1 MEAVAQATPLTS
13 APALAAAIRQTDRDI
28 HLSPIY
34 RVLHSSKVTPMY
46 RIGGHGT
53 KKEAQSAANV
63 LTELA
68 DRLRRLES
76 AYGEW
81 KHFDAEAYF
90 DLPSRQVSQLV
101 KVSERVSTVRA
112 TIFMDLLLPSYQR
125 AEAFWFRQFRRDYQ
139 ALHNNL
145 TYGTEPLP
153 DVARFYE
160 QSQPRMAAYWQHL
173 LKVIRG
179 ARAALDADA
188 GFLAVN
194 GSEDE
199 RARWR
204 KAWTQ
209 PPARGL
215 DQTLMP
221 LSQNIPTLTLS
232 FDFPLPINRQ
242 PGRLRRLRAN
252 RERGRTRWLQP
263 LRLSR

>member
-1 MEAVAQATPLTS
+1 METVVQTAPLTS

-28 HLSPIY
+28 HLSPVY
-34 RVLHSSKVTPMY
+34 RVLHPSKVVPMY
-46 RIGGHGT
+46 RIGGHSD
-53 KKEAQSAANV
+53 KREAQVAANV
-63 LTELA
+63 LAEIA

-81 KHFDAEAYF
+81 KQFDAEAYF
-90 DLPSRQVSQLV
+90 DLPSTQVSRLV
-101 KVSERVSTVRA
+101 KVSERVSTVH
-112 TIFMDLLLPSYQR
+112 TTVFVDLLLPSYQR
-125 AEAFWFRQFRRDYQ
+125 AEVFWFRHFRRDYQ

-160 QSQPRMAAYWQHL
+160 RSQPRMAAYWQRL
-173 LKVIRG
+173 LSVIQG
-179 ARAALDADA
+179 TRAALNTDV

-204 KAWTQ
+204 QAWTQ

-215 DQTLMP
+215 GPILMP
-221 LSQNIPTLTLS
+221 LLQGIPTLTLS
-232 FDFPLPINRQ
+232 FDFPLPANRQ
-242 PGRLRRLRAN
+242 PGRLRRLRLN
-252 RERGRTRWLQP
+252 RERRRSKWFQAVP
-263 LRLSR
+263 KK

>member
-1 MEAVAQATPLTS
+1 MGAVARAAPLTS
-13 APALAAAIRQTDRDI
+13 APALAAAMRQTDRDI
-28 HLSPIY
+28 YLSPIY

-46 RIGGHGT
+46 RIGGHSAE
-53 KKEAQSAANV
+53 KEAHSAANV
-63 LTELA
+63 LTEIA

-90 DLPSRQVSQLV
+90 DLPSRQVSRLV
-101 KVSERVSTVRA
+101 KVSERVSTVHT

-125 AEAFWFRQFRRDYQ
+125 TEAFWFRQFRRDYQ

-173 LKVIRG
+173 LNVIEG
-179 ARAALDADA
+179 ARAALDTDA

-194 GSEDE
+194 GGEDE
-199 RARWR
+199 RARWC

-209 PPARGL
+209 SPARGL
-215 DQTLMP
+215 DQRLMP
-221 LSQNIPTLTLS
+221 LPQNIPTLTLS
-232 FDFPLPINRQ
+232 FDFPLPASRQ
-242 PGRLRRLRAN
+242 PGRLRRLRLN
-252 RERGRTRWLQP
+252 RERGRNRSMERIQIV
-263 LRLSR
+263 